1 MDVREGEDVEFKRE
15 MSPGAVKTVIAF
27 VSTGGGTLCIGVDD
41 EGVPVGVDD
50 VDAEMTRVTSCPR
63 DSVKPDILMMISIV
77 SEVIDGHD
85 VIAVHV
91 GRGVRRPYY
100 LASKGPRPEGVY
112 IRSSAASVPASDS
125 AIIRM
130 ARECDGDAFEARL
143 SMNQDLTFLYAQA
156 EFEKK
161 GLSLGP
167 GEMRTFGMRNSDGGF
182 TNLALLLSDQCPPTK
197 KAAAFSDDGRIVFT
211 ERREYEGSILK
222 QLVDAYAFLEA
233 HNHYRTEFSGL
244 ERIDQYDYPAVAL
257 REALVNSVAHREYAL
272 SGSTLVSVMPSAAEI
287 VSLGGLPTGIE
298 YEDLSARISMP
309 RNRALANVLFRLEL
323 IEAYGTGIGRMR
335 ESYEGGGVVSGND
348 GDGEYVFYCP
358 AKQER
363 TRRKGRRGC
372 GVVAGGGDSR
382 ACRWC
387 PNPSGDSS

>member
-50 VDAEMTRVTSCPR
+50 VDAEMTRVTSCLR

-85 VIAVHV
+85 VITVHV

-161 GLSLGP
+161 GAFVRPWRDADVRHAQFGRWFYEPSAPAIGP
-167 GEMRTFGMRNSDGGF
+167 MSPNEESRGVFRRRPDRVHRAPRVRGLNPEAARRRLCVPRGPQP
-182 TNLALLLSDQCPPTK
+182 LSD
-197 KAAAFSDDGRIVFT
+197 
-211 ERREYEGSILK
+211 
-222 QLVDAYAFLEA
+222 
-233 HNHYRTEFSGL
+233 
-244 ERIDQYDYPAVAL
+244 
-257 REALVNSVAHREYAL
+257 
-272 SGSTLVSVMPSAAEI
+272 
-287 VSLGGLPTGIE
+287 
-298 YEDLSARISMP
+298 
-309 RNRALANVLFRLEL
+309 
-323 IEAYGTGIGRMR
+323 
-335 ESYEGGGVVSGND
+335 
-348 GDGEYVFYCP
+348 
-358 AKQER
+358 
-363 TRRKGRRGC
+363 
-372 GVVAGGGDSR
+372 
-382 ACRWC
+382 
-387 PNPSGDSS
+387 